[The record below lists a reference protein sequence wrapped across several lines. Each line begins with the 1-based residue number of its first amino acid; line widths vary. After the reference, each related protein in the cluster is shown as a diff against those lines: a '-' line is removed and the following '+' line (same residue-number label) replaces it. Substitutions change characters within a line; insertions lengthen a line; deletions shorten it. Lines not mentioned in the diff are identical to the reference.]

1 MAIHKKLF
9 DFQKQNIT
17 IEKDGVNPH
26 FKSSYTTLNEV
37 LGKVKKPLNDLG
49 ILIIQEPCLEGLKTT
64 LYDTEDG
71 SVVTCTMPYVE
82 LTTAQKLGSCNTYL
96 RRYSLITLLGLEE
109 DDDDGNEASKPIVKI
124 PSKQEAL
131 ESAIKAIGNAKSIK
145 ECQAL
150 DKRITESKVLDESQK
165 IDLAFELQSKILT
178 FDPTTD

>member
-1 MAIHKKLF
+1 
-9 DFQKQNIT
+9 
-17 IEKDGVNPH
+17 
-26 FKSSYTTLNEV
+26 
-37 LGKVKKPLNDLG
+37 
-49 ILIIQEPCLEGLKTT
+49 
-64 LYDTEDG
+64 
-71 SVVTCTMPYVE
+71 MPYVE

-109 DDDDGNEASKPIVKI
+109 DDDDGNEASKPVVKV

-131 ESAIKAIGNAKSIK
+131 DSAIKAIGNAKSIK

-178 FDPTTD
+178 FDPTQD